1 MHSNTNILID
11 TPENVL
17 LEAEVAGFAT
27 RCMAAIIDYLILL
40 VVLLGVTWIF
50 IQSASG
56 LDVLFAL
63 GFYILLQFLIVT
75 FYHLFFEFL
84 WNGQTPGK
92 RAVKIR
98 VVQADG
104 MPLTTAGGVIRNLVR
119 LFDFFPIGYGIGLIV
134 MFATRNTQRLGD
146 LAAGTVVVRERGK
159 LKLAALQ
166 DDQGVIYRFI
176 APHQPLPPNVQIATL
191 NPEDRRLA
199 VQFLQRRETLRARAE
214 TAITLANN
222 LVFKMTGTKGGFI
235 SPVYA
240 ETFLEQVVRA
250 FELAEYEP
258 KTSG

>member
-1 MHSNTNILID
+1 MQSNANILID

-17 LEAEVAGFAT
+17 LEAEIAGFAT

-40 VVLLGVTWIF
+40 VVLLGVTWVF
-50 IQSASG
+50 IQSISDMEA
-56 LDVLFAL
+56 LFAL
-63 GFYILLQFLIVT
+63 GFYVILQFLIIT

-92 RAVKIR
+92 RALKIR

-134 MFATRNTQRLGD
+134 LFATRNTQRLGD

-159 LKLAALQ
+159 LKLSALQ
-166 DDQGVIYRFI
+166 DDQQVLYRFI
-176 APHQPLPPNVQIATL
+176 TPQQPIPPNVQIAALTAD
-191 NPEDRRLA
+191 DRRLA
-199 VQFLQRRETLRARAE
+199 VQFLQRREMLRARAE
-214 TAITLANN
+214 TAIGLAND
-222 LVFKMTGTKGGFI
+222 LVFKMTGTKGSFV
-235 SPVYA
+235 SPIYA

-250 FELAEYEP
+250 FEVAEYEP
-258 KTSG
+258 GT